1 MIRFRMGL
9 GSRGG
14 PPLRYGEGRRPRTP
28 PFTTGLLQE
37 QLLDVLVVGG
47 GEQLLG
53 RLDELDV
60 VELDVL
66 HRDSLPFILFPGGLF
81 PATDEIFAGE
91 RESGQSVQLRP
102 GSG

>member
-1 MIRFRMGL
+1 MRLWAG
-9 GSRGG
+9 RGAASG
-14 PPLRYGEGRRPRTP
+14 DAALRHCLR
-28 PFTTGLLQE
+28 QE

-66 HRDSLPFILFPGGLF
+66 HRDSLPFFFFPGLF
-81 PATDEIFAGE
+81 PATD
-91 RESGQSVQLRP
+91 
-102 GSG
+102 

>member
-1 MIRFRMGL
+1 M
-9 GSRGG
+9 
-14 PPLRYGEGRRPRTP
+14 
-28 PFTTGLLQE
+28 LLQE

-66 HRDSLPFILFPGGLF
+66 HRDSLPLFVFAGLF
-81 PATDEIFAGE
+81 PATDEIFAGDADFRQPIKRGAE
-91 RESGQSVQLRP
+91 LNAKRPVQPLP

>member
-1 MIRFRMGL
+1 MVLRLCRA
-9 GSRGG
+9 RGG
-14 PPLRYGEGRRPRTP
+14 VRGRRPSP
-28 PFTTGLLQE
+28 LLLQE

-66 HRDSLPFILFPGGLF
+66 HRDSLPFFVFPGLF
-81 PATDEIFAGE
+81 PATDEIFAQN
-91 RESGQSVQLRP
+91 RDSGQRVQLRTVRT
-102 GSG
+102 